1 MYRCVN
7 ATKIFFAR
15 PRDLIQVHRKLY
27 PKDEN
32 ESVSMKHYI
41 VSVALN
47 FS

>member
-1 MYRCVN
+1 MQR
-7 ATKIFFAR
+7 KFS
-15 PRDLIQVHRKLY
+15 LQGLEIQVHRKLY